1 MLKSLYSG
9 ISGLKNHQTRMDVVG
24 NNISNVNTTGFK
36 SGRVNFQDALSQYYS
51 NNPAIGQNQV
61 GTGMK
66 VASINNDFTQ
76 GPMQSTGRT
85 LDLAI
90 QGNGFFGLK
99 PGATS
104 DSTSMRYTRDG
115 VFFLMEDPGS
125 PGTYNV
131 VNSDGM
137 LLCGTGGQPIK
148 IEIDKAYYSGTASS
162 AAQIKVSSAQ
172 GSVTEAQ
179 GYVNAYKP
187 LASDAEKA
195 LDDKIA
201 ALDTAS
207 SDLNKVLTNYISLK
221 TDYEKKQTEVDK
233 CKKVLDDLLAS
244 GADPAGS
251 DVIAAQDALSAAETA
266 RNTAK
271 TLYDDYTDIPK
282 YEGLKKDYEDSEAA
296 VKQCQDD
303 LAAIDPILDPTG
315 HAAAQAALA
324 AAETARDTAKTDY
337 DDYKANSYAGPKY
350 EYDLAKASYDK
361 AKDEYDVA
369 MKNLNNAEVSLK
381 KAQLAYD
388 TAKSEES
395 AINGQ
400 KTINTIAVDSL
411 GNISGVDSLGRSV
424 KVSNGQVAL
433 YSFKSNDG
441 LKKEGGNLFSATGA
455 SGEAEEGTASAANNN
470 TINSGYLEG
479 SNVNLSQEMVDMM
492 VTQRGFQANARTITV
507 SDTLLEELVNLK
519 R

>member
-24 NNISNVNTTGFK
+24 NNISNVNTVGFK
-36 SGRVNFQDALSQYYS
+36 AGRVNFQDALSQYYS

-76 GPMQSTGRT
+76 GPMQNTGRT

-99 PGATS
+99 PGASS

-115 VFFLMEDPGS
+115 IFFLMEDQAS

-137 LLCGTGGQPIK
+137 LLCGVGGQPVR
-148 IEIDKAYYSGTASS
+148 IEIDKAYYSGTAAS
-162 AAQIKVSSAQ
+162 AAQIKVNSAQ
-172 GSVTEAQ
+172 SEVIKAQ
-179 GYVNAYKP
+179 GYVTAYKP
-187 LASDAEKA
+187 LANTAELALKGKITDLDKA
-195 LDDKIA
+195 N
-201 ALDTAS
+201 
-207 SDLNKVLTNYISLK
+207 SDLNAVLPTYITLK
-221 TDYEKKQTEVDK
+221 TDYEKKQSEVVK
-233 CKKVLDDLLAS
+233 CQKVVDDLLAG
-244 GADPAGS
+244 GALATDP
-251 DVIAAQDALSAAETA
+251 DLIAAQGALTTAQGAESSAKTTYDNYVTSPYGPLKTAYDAAQASYDTAKNEYDAAMKDLNNAESALTKAQAALSAAKGE
-266 RNTAK
+266 
-271 TLYDDYTDIPK
+271 
-282 YEGLKKDYEDSEAA
+282 
-296 VKQCQDD
+296 QD
-303 LAAIDPILDPTG
+303 AITG
-315 HAAAQAALA
+315 
-324 AAETARDTAKTDY
+324 E
-337 DDYKANSYAGPKY
+337 
-350 EYDLAKASYDK
+350 
-361 AKDEYDVA
+361 
-369 MKNLNNAEVSLK
+369 
-381 KAQLAYD
+381 
-388 TAKSEES
+388 
-395 AINGQ
+395 
-400 KTINTIAVDSL
+400 KTINTISVDSL
-411 GNISGVDSLGRSV
+411 GNIAGVDNLGKAL

-441 LKKEGGNLFSATGA
+441 LKKEGGNLYSATGA